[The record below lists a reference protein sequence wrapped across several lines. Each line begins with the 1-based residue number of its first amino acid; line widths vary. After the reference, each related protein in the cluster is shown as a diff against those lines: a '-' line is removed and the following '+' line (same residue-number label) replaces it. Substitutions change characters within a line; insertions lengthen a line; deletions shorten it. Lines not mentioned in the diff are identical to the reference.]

1 MNELISEI
9 ESDIRREKFDR
20 LWKRFGKIMVGVSVL
35 VVLVTIGI
43 VIMQN
48 QKQSRAMA
56 STAEYIRGIDRMNV
70 EDFKGAIGVF
80 DGLASDSSSPYYGMA
95 LLQKARA
102 QEALGDKDGAAKT
115 YAQLASH
122 DSVFGR
128 MGALAAS
135 AQNASP
141 EPDKSSPFFYTQ
153 SEWKAWNL
161 LSAGKK
167 NEAAAIFMMLREDLD
182 APMTLRNRANDVVQ
196 HIAPEKLQQAQPDAE
211 KTKGKPNA

>member
-1 MNELISEI
+1 
-9 ESDIRREKFDR
+9 
-20 LWKRFGKIMVGVSVL
+20 
-35 VVLVTIGI
+35 
-43 VIMQN
+43 
-48 QKQSRAMA
+48 
-56 STAEYIRGIDRMNV
+56 MNV

-135 AQNASP
+135 AQNASQ

-196 HIAPEKLQQAQPDAE
+196 HIAPEKLQQTQPDAE

>member
-43 VIMQN
+43 VIVQN
-48 QKQSRAMA
+48 QKQSHAMA
-56 STAEYIRGIDRMNV
+56 STAEYIRGIDRLNV
-70 EDFKGAIGVF
+70 EDFKSAISVF
-80 DGLASDSSSPYYGMA
+80 EGLASDTSSPYYGLA

-102 QEALGDKDGAAKT
+102 QEALGDKAGAAKT

-135 AQNASP
+135 AQGATQS
-141 EPDKSSPFFYTQ
+141 EPDKASPFFYTQ
-153 SEWKAWNL
+153 SEWKAWSL

-167 NEAAAIFMMLREDLD
+167 SEAVAIFMMLREDLD
-182 APMTLRNRANDVVQ
+182 APTSLRSRANDVVQ
-196 HIAPEKLQQAQPDAE
+196 HIAPEKLQEKQPAE
-211 KTKGKPNA
+211 GKPNA

>member
-20 LWKRFGKIMVGVSVL
+20 LWKRFGKIMVGVSVA

-48 QKQSRAMA
+48 QKQARAMA

-70 EDFKGAIGVF
+70 EDFKGAISVF
-80 DGLASDSSSPYYGMA
+80 EGLASDASSPYYGMA
-95 LLQKARA
+95 QLQKARA

-135 AQNASP
+135 AQNTSQA

-167 NEAAAIFMMLREDLD
+167 NEAVAVFMMLREDLD
-182 APMTLRNRANDVVQ
+182 APMTLRSRANDVVQ
-196 HIAPEKLQQAQPDAE
+196 HIAPEKLQETQPAA
-211 KTKGKPNA
+211 KGKPNA